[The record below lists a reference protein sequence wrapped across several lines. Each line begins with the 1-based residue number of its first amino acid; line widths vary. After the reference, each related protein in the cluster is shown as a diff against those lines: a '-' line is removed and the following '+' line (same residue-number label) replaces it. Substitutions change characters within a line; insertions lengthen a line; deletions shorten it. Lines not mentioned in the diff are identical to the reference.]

1 MREARASGANTG
13 HGPGVLCAV
22 GHAGVSC
29 PRVGTHDSFVEAPP
43 MGLAYLRRSGRG
55 LMHVA
60 GALSGTTEAGPV
72 KRWIYGLGGAGLLMA
87 YGLWLLLS
95 NWPPV
100 VVIARGGRVTGLAA
114 VALSVAPM
122 AFGLFLHFHFLWT
135 PHERLWR
142 VAGWGKTA
150 CAAILVLCLG
160 YFAVW
165 GIVMPFA

>member
-1 MREARASGANTG
+1 
-13 HGPGVLCAV
+13 
-22 GHAGVSC
+22 
-29 PRVGTHDSFVEAPP
+29 
-43 MGLAYLRRSGRG
+43 MGLPHLRRSGRG
-55 LMHVA
+55 LAHVA
-60 GALSGTTEAGPV
+60 SALSGTTEAGPV
-72 KRWIYGLGGAGLLMA
+72 KRWIYGLGGAGLLVA

-114 VALSVAPM
+114 VALCVAPM
-122 AFGLFLHFHFLWT
+122 AFGVFLHFHFLWT

-142 VAGWGKTA
+142 IGGWGKTA

-165 GIVMPFA
+165 GIVWAFA